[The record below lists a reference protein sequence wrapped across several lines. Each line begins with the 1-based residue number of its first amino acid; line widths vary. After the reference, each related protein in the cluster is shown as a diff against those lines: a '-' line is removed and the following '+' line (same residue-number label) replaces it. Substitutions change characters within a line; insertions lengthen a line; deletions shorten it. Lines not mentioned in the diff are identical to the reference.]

1 METKKLSRKKW
12 VRSRKSFIWIGLQ
25 QETQDYKTNYTTGEI
40 QPEKIQQLHIRKKR
54 FMAPLARL
62 QGPRGMAAGAEPPP
76 ATGASTVAAGLRQG
90 SVPPARVR
98 VERMPAAE
106 AFVSAATSHP
116 CALRLQAPPVPRLPR
131 GITLLIPRALMRD
144 FLNKILR

>member
-1 METKKLSRKKW
+1 ME
-12 VRSRKSFIWIGLQ
+12 GLQ
-25 QETQDYKTNYTTGEI
+25 G
-40 QPEKIQQLHIRKKR
+40 
-54 FMAPLARL
+54 
-62 QGPRGMAAGAEPPP
+62 GSMAALAVGEARAPPDP
-76 ATGASTVAAGLRQG
+76 PLDPPLTGASTVAAGLRPG

-98 VERMPAAE
+98 AERMPAAE

-116 CALRLQAPPVPRLPR
+116 CALGLQAPPVPRLPR